1 MIRTQSEF
9 SSLLFVEAD
18 MKKMNGIS
26 GRTAKSLLGLVA
38 LMALPV
44 AASSRG
50 QEQISARGIVTPLAS
65 ANLVFDG
72 EPACLR
78 VARENGDPDKGAS
91 TFLLEAPSGCVV
103 PAHYHTA
110 EEQLMVVQGDVLT
123 GMDGMA
129 EATLGPGGFAMMP
142 SKAMHWFTCKS
153 KNTCLMFV
161 TFDRPYDIVWAKQA
175 K

>member
-1 MIRTQSEF
+1 
-9 SSLLFVEAD
+9 
-18 MKKMNGIS
+18 MKKMNAIS
-26 GRTAKSLLGLVA
+26 RRTTKTLLGFVPLVILLLA
-38 LMALPV
+38 V
-44 AASSRG
+44 GSGSSRG
-50 QEQISARGIVTPLAS
+50 QGQNSTHGIVTPLAS

-72 EPACLR
+72 EPACLK
-78 VARENGDPDKGAS
+78 VARENGDPDKGPS

-110 EEQLMVVQGDVLT
+110 EEQLMVVRGSVLT
-123 GMDGMA
+123 GMDGMS

-153 KNTCLMFV
+153 KDTCLMFV
-161 TFDRPYDIVWAKQA
+161 TFDRTYDIVWAKPS

>member
-1 MIRTQSEF
+1 MT
-9 SSLLFVEAD
+9 
-18 MKKMNGIS
+18 MNALS
-26 GRTAKSLLGLVA
+26 GRTTKMLLGFAPLVILLVA
-38 LMALPV
+38 V
-44 AASSRG
+44 GASSRG
-50 QEQISARGIVTPLAS
+50 QAQTSPRGIVTPLAG

-72 EPACLR
+72 EPACLK
-78 VARENGDPDKGAS
+78 VARENGDPDTGPS

-129 EATLGPGGFAMMP
+129 EAALGPGGFAMMP

-153 KNTCLMFV
+153 KSTCLMFV
-161 TFDRPYDIVWAKQA
+161 TFDRKYDIVWAKPQ